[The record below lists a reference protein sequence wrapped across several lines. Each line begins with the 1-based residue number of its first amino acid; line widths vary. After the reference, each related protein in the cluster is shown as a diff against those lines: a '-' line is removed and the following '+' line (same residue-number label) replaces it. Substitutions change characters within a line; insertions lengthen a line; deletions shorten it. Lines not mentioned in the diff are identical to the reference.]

1 MGEPRLNGRAV
12 DFRVATTD
20 AQVFALLLN
29 SADLALN
36 VRDLAE
42 APKGETREAFL
53 RRRAATRRLVAARL
67 GLAPADVEIGRDP
80 QGAPRLLAPQ
90 APLCLSVSG
99 RADFCAIALG
109 SSAVGVDIE
118 PLEIEAEPVWSVL
131 HPSEASLL
139 RALSPVAQGEAFL
152 RLWTAKEAYLKALGS
167 GFSREPATIAAD
179 LDFRLVDEGIEVPLA
194 AREWRVVRLA
204 GRKFLIACVVLG
216 RRSCETARE
225 RQERPIRPA
234 PSDEREAERRV

>member
-12 DFRVATTD
+12 DFRIATTD
-20 AQVFALLLN
+20 AQVFALLLD

-67 GLAPADVEIGRDP
+67 GLAPADVEIGRDA
-80 QGAPRLLAPQ
+80 QGAPRLLAPH

-139 RALSPVAQGEAFL
+139 RALSPVAQAEAFL